1 MKNVESVLSVK
12 FTSTH
17 SYEKLM
23 DICQAD
29 LENFRNVPGLIQKY
43 YVVEEATGA
52 LSGIYVFKNK
62 NAKES
67 FWNSA
72 LAGSIPARY
81 GVDLTTL
88 RVEHFDMAIVM
99 NDVVI
104 A

>member
-62 NAKES
+62 NAKEA
-67 FWNSA
+67 FWNST
-72 LAGSIPARY
+72 LAANIPARY

>member
-1 MKNVESVLSVK
+1 MKNVETVLSVK
-12 FTSTH
+12 FISTH

-23 DICQAD
+23 NICQAD

-62 NAKES
+62 NAKDA
-67 FWNSA
+67 FWNST
-72 LAGSIPARY
+72 LAANIPARY

>member
-1 MKNVESVLSVK
+1 MKNVQSVLSVK
-12 FTSTH
+12 FISTH

-23 DICQAD
+23 NICQAD
-29 LENFRNVPGLIQKY
+29 LEIFRNVPGLVQKY

-62 NAKES
+62 NAKEA

-72 LAGSIPARY
+72 LAASIPARY
-81 GVDLTTL
+81 GVDPATL
-88 RVEHFDMAIVM
+88 RVEHFDMSIVM
-99 NDVVI
+99 NDVVM